1 MGKKNLGTATTVTTM
16 SNKNTIL
23 IEVGGSIRR
32 ITLENLI
39 NAINEGENELLHSVA
54 WGIPLKQNQ
63 SSPAWGRI
71 GNLQLWEEYKS
82 RAGRYLITNT
92 GKAAKLAVNNSG
104 VYADGTT
111 LDETKGHI
119 MTIFDD
125 LYYLVKTDATTGI
138 PYLWM
143 SFIPIGGH
151 CIKRPVIGAYKGSM
165 SGSALTSRSNQTI
178 AGTKTITDFWN
189 AAQVNG
195 KSWGLTNYEH
205 RKFMMMLALSEY
217 GNPNIQA
224 CLGNGV
230 TGTNNN
236 SDSKTPLS
244 LKTGATKSLG
254 DIFGTVPCNY
264 TMSSGTAVT
273 GATRVNVLGIED
285 PYGWQ
290 WEMIQGVYC
299 GKSENS
305 GQTGA
310 EVFIYEGNRMPTNV
324 ELSTHP
330 EGQYRQI
337 ERAASNGYISK
348 ETLGEYFD
356 LFPTAAGGDSTGS
369 TSYWCDYFY
378 QNRASG
384 QLVLWGGHASRGA
397 NCGLAFAYS
406 DIAFSY
412 ADPNFGARLAYYGE
426 LEFCNGAEI

>member
-16 SNKNTIL
+16 SNKNTII

-39 NAINEGENELLHSVA
+39 NAINEDNKELLHSVA
-54 WGIPLKQNQ
+54 WGVPLKQNQ
-63 SSPAWGRI
+63 SSTDWGRI
-71 GNLQLWEEYKS
+71 GNLQLWKEYKS

-104 VYADGTT
+104 VYADGTA

-119 MTIFDD
+119 MTVFDD

-138 PYLWM
+138 TYLWM

-178 AGTKTITDFWN
+178 AREKTITAFWN

-230 TGTNNN
+230 TGTNNS
-236 SDSKTPLS
+236 SDWQTPLS

-264 TMSSGTAVT
+264 TMSNGTAVT

-337 ERAASNGYISK
+337 ERPASNGYISK

-356 LFPTAAGGDSTGS
+356 LFPTEVGGGS

-378 QNRASG
+378 QDRASG
-384 QLVLWGGHASRGA
+384 QLVLWGGNARAGA
-397 NCGLAFAYS
+397 LCGLAFAYS
-406 DIAFSY
+406 YTAFSSAY
-412 ADPNFGARLAYYGE
+412 AHVGARLAYYGE

>member
-1 MGKKNLGTATTVTTM
+1 MGKKNLGTATTLTTM
-16 SNKNTIL
+16 ANQNTVL

-54 WGIPLKQNQ
+54 WGVPLKQNQ

-138 PYLWM
+138 TYLWM

-151 CIKRPVIGAYKGSM
+151 CIKHPVIGAYKGSM

-236 SDSKTPLS
+236 SDWQTPLS

-299 GKSENS
+299 GISANS

-337 ERAASNGYISK
+337 ERVASDGYISK

-356 LFPTAAGGDSTGS
+356 LFPTAVGGGS
-369 TSYWCDYFY
+369 TSYWCDHFW

-384 QLVLWGGHASRGA
+384 QLVLWGGGA
-397 NCGLAFAYS
+397 NNGAYCGLASAS
-406 DIAFSY
+406 SNNAFSY
-412 ADPNFGARLAYYGE
+412 SYASLGARLAYYGE

>member
-16 SNKNTIL
+16 SNKNTII

-39 NAINEGENELLHSVA
+39 NAINEDNKELLHSVA
-54 WGIPLKQNQ
+54 WGVPLKQNQ
-63 SSPAWGRI
+63 SSTDWGRI
-71 GNLQLWEEYKS
+71 GNLQLWKEYKS

-104 VYADGTT
+104 VYADGTA

-119 MTIFDD
+119 MTVFDD

-138 PYLWM
+138 TYLWM

-178 AGTKTITDFWN
+178 AREKTITAFWN

-230 TGTNNN
+230 TGTNNS
-236 SDSKTPLS
+236 SDWQTPLS

-264 TMSSGTAVT
+264 TMSNGTAVT

-337 ERAASNGYISK
+337 ERPASNGYISK

-356 LFPTAAGGDSTGS
+356 LFPTEVGGGS

-378 QNRASG
+378 QDRASG
-384 QLVLWGGHASRGA
+384 QLVLWGGPATGGA
-397 NCGLAFAYS
+397 GCGLAFAAS
-406 DIAFSY
+406 TDAFSY
-412 ADPNFGARLAYYGE
+412 APANFGARLAYYGE

>member
-16 SNKNTIL
+16 ANQNTVL

-54 WGIPLKQNQ
+54 WGVPLKQNQ

-138 PYLWM
+138 TYLWM

-151 CIKRPVIGAYKGSM
+151 CIKHPVIGAYKGSM

-178 AGTKTITDFWN
+178 AGTKTITAFWN

-236 SDSKTPLS
+236 SDWKTPLS

-299 GKSENS
+299 GISANS

-337 ERAASNGYISK
+337 ERVASDGYISK

-356 LFPTAAGGDSTGS
+356 LFPTALGGGS
-369 TSYWCDYFY
+369 TSYWCDYFW

-384 QLVLWGGHASRGA
+384 QLVLWGGAATDGA
-397 NCGLAFAYS
+397 FCGLAS
-406 DIAFSY
+406 AFSY
-412 ADPNFGARLAYYGE
+412 VAFSISGATFGARLAYYGE
-426 LEFCNGAEI
+426 LELCNGAEI